1 MTGTGNSCQAAAM
14 SAADR
19 SQTDLEVLRSSH
31 RGKFITLGVLLAAAG
46 GVWWFVNRTGPIGQD
61 EDPARVLVVNQSH
74 LRYKPYLEQWGF
86 VAQEG
91 RAETIEEESH
101 KKLPELELTGVPA
114 IMQLADW
121 AGYAYVAFENPQKVD
136 FGGLEVEGGIPSFE
150 PWQRFA
156 VVSAGDYAFPHK
168 LTVSAEP
175 SKVMNGPDL
184 DLLTALFAQDPLA
197 GTLRE
202 DPKDPPIVMVL
213 RTKLKEGMDRLTSI
227 ADAEATVAKIAEKAR
242 TLLVDKEQGDPKPA
256 LLGGIHESLNA
267 IALADGST
275 LVMSRAVHFSSN
287 TGYNAELELDRNWQ
301 FSYLA
306 PGAAPG
312 SARQPCTSLL
322 GGTLEESGSRPIF
335 RSSPR
340 GDALLV
346 HLDGASQV
354 WRLEQGAGKEPCSFT
369 LAGKVTLPL
378 SRNEDPGDP
387 QASGRIARG
396 RRDGEDSVVYI
407 AKPGEEVPI
416 ELARSPSIN
425 FALPA
430 WIAEDWVAAAGY
442 STTAATGG
450 GVYMLS
456 PAHPDHALRLEAI
469 TLDASHSIDGVAP
482 APDGPNGPRLLVAAS
497 SDRGQRL
504 FRVDLARPWAGL
516 YEQVVAADTS
526 PAPQAVV
533 DGTEPHVHV
542 LDGAAFTAT
551 TLTQEGWVSDMV
563 AAPDGSAV
571 AFQIR
576 DIDNGVVD
584 ADNRREIGLVALDGS
599 SPLRLLTRNG
609 LEDHTP
615 MFTADSKA
623 VLFRTRFS
631 FEKTNWILTTARSV
645 PAQK

>member
-1 MTGTGNSCQAAAM
+1 M
-14 SAADR
+14 SGADR

-31 RGKFITLGVLLAAAG
+31 RGKFVTLGVLLAAAG
-46 GVWWFVNRTGPIGQD
+46 GVWWFFNRTGPIGQD
-61 EDPARVLVVNQSH
+61 EDPARVLVVHQSH
-74 LRYKPYLEQWGF
+74 LRYKSTLEKWGF

-91 RAETIEEESH
+91 RADTIEDEAH
-101 KKLPELELTGVPA
+101 KKVPEFEGTGVPA

-121 AGYAYVAFENPQKVD
+121 FGYAYVAFENPAKVD

-156 VVSAGDYAFPHK
+156 VISAGDYAFPHK
-168 LTVSAEP
+168 LTVNAKP
-175 SKVMNGPDL
+175 SEVMNGPDL
-184 DLLTALFAQDPLA
+184 DLLTALFAQEPLA
-197 GTLRE
+197 ATLRE
-202 DPKDPPIVMVL
+202 DPKNPPVVMVL
-213 RTKLKEGMDRLTSI
+213 RTKLSEGMSRLTSI

-267 IALADGST
+267 IALADGSA

-301 FSYLA
+301 FSYLPA
-306 PGAAPG
+306 GAAPG
-312 SARQPCTSLL
+312 SARLPCPSLL
-322 GGTLEESGSRPIF
+322 EGKLEESGSRPSF

-346 HLDGASQV
+346 HVDGASQV

-378 SRNEDPGDP
+378 ARNEDPGEP

-407 AKPGEEVPI
+407 AKPGDEVPV
-416 ELARSPSIN
+416 ELARSPSIS
-425 FALPA
+425 FGRPT
-430 WIAEDWVAAAGY
+430 WIAEDWIAAAGY
-442 STTAATGG
+442 ATNAGAGG

-456 PAHPDHALRLEAI
+456 PAHPDHALRLDAI
-469 TLDASHSIDGVAP
+469 VLDAAHSIDAVAA

-497 SDRGQRL
+497 SERGQRL
-504 FRVDLARPWAGL
+504 FRVDINKPWAAL
-516 YEQVVAADTS
+516 YDQVVAADTA
-526 PAPQAVV
+526 PVPQAVV
-533 DGTEPHVHV
+533 DGTEPRVHA
-542 LDGAAFTAT
+542 LDGAAFTTT
-551 TLTQEGWVSDMV
+551 TLTTEGWVSDMV

-571 AFQIR
+571 VFQIR
-576 DIDNGVVD
+576 DIDNGVRE
-584 ADNRREIGLVALDGS
+584 AGNQNEIGLVALDGS
-599 SPLRLLTRNG
+599 SPMRLLTRNA

-615 MFTADSKA
+615 MFSADSKT

-645 PAQK
+645 SAHK

>member
-1 MTGTGNSCQAAAM
+1 M
-14 SAADR
+14 SGADR

-46 GVWWFVNRTGPIGQD
+46 GVWLFFNRTGPIGQD

-74 LRYKPYLEQWGF
+74 VRYKPYLEQWGF
-86 VAQEG
+86 AAQEG
-91 RAETIEEESH
+91 RIETIEEESH

-114 IMQLADW
+114 ILQLADW

-136 FGGLEVEGGIPSFE
+136 FGGLEVEGGVPTFE

-168 LTVSAEP
+168 LTVSAKP
-175 SKVMNGPDL
+175 SEVMSGPDL
-184 DLLTALFAQDPLA
+184 DLLTALFAQEPLSR
-197 GTLRE
+197 TIRE
-202 DPKDPPIVMVL
+202 DPKDPPVVMVL

-227 ADAEATVAKIAEKAR
+227 SDAEATVAKIAEKAR
-242 TLLVDKEQGDPKPA
+242 TLLVDKEQGEPKPA

-267 IALADGST
+267 IALADGSS

-301 FSYLA
+301 FSYLPAGAA
-306 PGAAPG
+306 PGAA
-312 SARQPCTSLL
+312 REPCSSLL
-322 GGTLEESGSRPIF
+322 GGTLEESGSRPLF

-346 HLDGASQV
+346 HIDGASQV
-354 WRLEQGAGKEPCSFT
+354 WRLEQGAGKQPCSFT

-378 SRNEDPGDP
+378 ARNEDPGDP

-396 RRDGEDSVVYI
+396 RRDGADSVVYI
-407 AKPGEEVPI
+407 AKPGEDVPV
-416 ELARSPSIN
+416 ELARSPSIG
-425 FALPA
+425 FAAPA

-442 STTAATGG
+442 CTTAGIG
-450 GVYMLS
+450 SGVYMLS
-456 PAHPDHALRLEAI
+456 PSHPDHALRLDAI
-469 TLDASHSIDGVAP
+469 ALDASHSIDGVAP
-482 APDGPNGPRLLVAAS
+482 APDGPNGPRLLVTAS

-504 FRVDLARPWAGL
+504 FRVDFTRPWGEQ
-516 YEQVVAADTS
+516 YDQVVAADRE
-526 PAPQAVV
+526 PPPQSVV
-533 DGTEPHVHV
+533 DGTEPRVYA
-542 LDGAAFTAT
+542 LDGAAFTTT
-551 TLTQEGWVSDMV
+551 TLTHEGWVSDMV
-563 AAPDGSAV
+563 AAPDGRAV

-584 ADNRREIGLVALDGS
+584 ADSRREIGLVPLDGS
-599 SPLRLLTRNG
+599 GPMRLLTRNG

-615 MFTADSKA
+615 MFSADSNT

-631 FEKTNWILTTARSV
+631 FEKTKWILTTARSV
-645 PAQK
+645 SARK